1 MEKLADKYNNF
12 YSFAFNEWDF
22 GRVPGIMGTEEAMF
36 MDKICKAGLN
46 IIAAK
51 GLVWHLVP
59 NLR

>member
-12 YSFAFNEWDF
+12 YSFAFNKWDF
-22 GRVPGIMGTEEAMF
+22 GPVPGIMGTEVAMF
-36 MDKICKAGLN
+36 MNTIRKAGLY